1 MNTLLIQRDGVD
13 LHHTLFAS
21 ETSRLALRFYHPKK
35 VSCGVVIS
43 GASLGSALSM
53 VSELRWYIR
62 RYVREVLFELKKGVY
77 CTHTLAQDVYY
88 ERTVVLDDVWKF
100 RRLYG
105 FRNGQ
110 LISAVVMS
118 AGSTVEEY
126 HQDVIGVDT
135 AIEVWCRE
143 DEVEDIALE
152 EPELVEETGGE
163 PDELDT

>member
-35 VSCGVVIS
+35 MPCGVVIP

-62 RYVREVLFELKKGVY
+62 RYVREVLFELNKGVY

-88 ERTVVLDDVWKF
+88 ERAVVLDDAWKF

-105 FRNGQ
+105 FKNGH
-110 LISAVVMS
+110 LISAVVMTP
-118 AGSTVEEY
+118 GSTVGEY
-126 HQDVIGVDT
+126 QQDIIGVDT

-152 EPELVEETGGE
+152 DAEPVDASDLVTDNPPE
-163 PDELDT
+163 

>member
-21 ETSRLALRFYHPKK
+21 ETSRLALRFYHPEKMP
-35 VSCGVVIS
+35 CGVVIS
-43 GASLGSALSM
+43 ATSLGSALSM

-77 CTHTLAQDVYY
+77 CTRTLAQDVYY
-88 ERTVVLDDVWKF
+88 ERAVVLEDTWKY

-105 FRNGQ
+105 FKNGQ
-110 LISAVVMS
+110 LISAVVMTP
-118 AGSTVEEY
+118 GSSVGEY
-126 HQDVIGVDT
+126 QQEFIGVDQ

-143 DEVEDIALE
+143 EEVEDISL
-152 EPELVEETGGE
+152 EETGPVEESGGA
-163 PDELDT
+163 PDELDA

>member
-1 MNTLLIQRDGVD
+1 MNTLLIQRDSVD

-35 VSCGVVIS
+35 MPCGVLIS
-43 GASLGSALSM
+43 VTSLGSALSM

-62 RYVREVLFELKKGVY
+62 RYVREVLFGLNKGVY

-88 ERTVVLDDVWKF
+88 ERAVVLDDAWKY

-105 FRNGQ
+105 FRNGH
-110 LISAVVMS
+110 LISAVVMTP
-118 AGSTVEEY
+118 GSTINEY
-126 HQDVIGVDT
+126 QQEVIGVDM

-152 EPELVEETGGE
+152 DAGPDDE
-163 PDELDT
+163 PDGTLDETDV

>member
-1 MNTLLIQRDGVD
+1 MNTLLIQRDGID

-35 VSCGVVIS
+35 IPCGVVIS
-43 GASLGSALSM
+43 GASLGSALSL

-118 AGSTVEEY
+118 AGS
-126 HQDVIGVDT
+126 IGVDT
-135 AIEVWCRE
+135 AIEIWCRE

>member
-1 MNTLLIQRDGVD
+1 MNTLLMQRDGID

-43 GASLGSALSM
+43 AASLGSALSM

-77 CTHTLAQDVYY
+77 CTQALAQDVYY
-88 ERTVVLDDVWKF
+88 ERAVVLDDVWKF

-105 FRNGQ
+105 FKNGQ
-110 LISAVVMS
+110 LISAVVMTPGS
-118 AGSTVEEY
+118 AVGEY
-126 HQDVIGVDT
+126 HQEIIAVD
-135 AIEVWCRE
+135 AVIEVWCRE

-152 EPELVEETGGE
+152 DSGPVDEPGGAA
-163 PDELDT
+163 DEMDT

>member
-43 GASLGSALSM
+43 VTSLGSALSM

-62 RYVREVLFELKKGVY
+62 RYVREVLFELNTGVY

-88 ERTVVLDDVWKF
+88 ERAVVLDGAWKY

-105 FRNGQ
+105 FKNGQ
-110 LISAVVMS
+110 LISAVVMTP
-118 AGSTVEEY
+118 GSTVGEY
-126 HQDVIGVDT
+126 QQDIIGVDT

-152 EPELVEETGGE
+152 DAEPVDVGDLVTDNPPE
-163 PDELDT
+163 

>member
-35 VSCGVVIS
+35 VPCGVVIP

-62 RYVREVLFELKKGVY
+62 RYVREVLFELNKGVY

-88 ERTVVLDDVWKF
+88 ERAVVLDEAWKY

-105 FRNGQ
+105 FKNGQ
-110 LISAVVMS
+110 LISAVVMTP
-118 AGSTVEEY
+118 GSTVGEY
-126 HQDVIGVDT
+126 QQDIIGVDT

-152 EPELVEETGGE
+152 DAEPVDASDLVTDNPPE
-163 PDELDT
+163 